1 MGKKMKIQM
10 MRREISINP
19 EIVNDDSRE
28 MIVSFASEEPY
39 ERWFGTEILEV
50 DSLAMDLNRFQNGL
64 GCLLYNHNRDAV
76 IGSIKKVW
84 IDGNKAY
91 ASVEFDTDEESEKI
105 YQKVQKGTLKGV
117 SVGYAVKEYT
127 DLRDNEVMANGR
139 IKGPAYVASKWEAYE
154 ISIVSVPADASVGV
168 NRSLDDFN
176 VVELKNL
183 EGKEVAEK
191 NVSAVEDVNK
201 AVEAERERVGQIT
214 TLCRHF
220 NVSPDEYI
228 RSGKPL
234 AEVQLD
240 VLEQNKR
247 AKAPSANIEVGAED
261 HEKYKA
267 AATDALLIRS
277 GIAVENPAQ
286 GASEMRGMRLRSIVE
301 DVLEREGVTHVNR
314 MDETELIR
322 TALSGTGALP
332 GILSNVANKSMLKA
346 YEAAPTTFEAFTSIG
361 SNVDFKEAKKYRL
374 SEAGALLEIKENGE
388 FEADEIEESDASTKV
403 LTYGRAFSFTRQML
417 VNDDLSALTKV
428 PALYA
433 AQAKRGINRLVYQ
446 TLAGA
451 DYSSTNGNLAATP
464 SALTLSGIDEG
475 RVAMRTQKN
484 IRGTEVLNITPKYLI
499 VSTQNEFKARQL
511 MTSVSD
517 PNATHYGVVNPLM
530 NSLEIVSDAELDLID
545 GKAWYLVADTSLFD
559 AIEVTYLNGV
569 QTPTIESQIAFDTL
583 GIRYRIYIDY
593 GVSVLDHIGLYK
605 NAGK

>member
-1 MGKKMKIQM
+1 MGKKMKTQM

-19 EIVNDDSRE
+19 EIINDDSRE

-127 DLRDNEVMANGR
+127 DLRDNEAMANGR

-593 GVSVLDHIGLYK
+593 GVSVLDHKGLYK

>member
-1 MGKKMKIQM
+1 MGKKMKTQM

-91 ASVEFDTDEESEKI
+91 ASIEFDTDEESEKI

-127 DLRDNEVMANGR
+127 DLRDNEAMANGR

-176 VVELKNL
+176 VVELKNM

-301 DVLEREGVTHVNR
+301 AVLEREGVTHVNR

-388 FEADEIEESDASTKV
+388 FEADEIAESDASTKV

-428 PALYA
+428 PSLYA

-593 GVSVLDHIGLYK
+593 GVSVLDHKGLYK

>member
-1 MGKKMKIQM
+1 MKIQM

-593 GVSVLDHIGLYK
+593 GVSVLDHKGLYK

>member
-1 MGKKMKIQM
+1 MGKKMKTQM

-91 ASVEFDTDEESEKI
+91 ASIEFDTDEESEKI

-127 DLRDNEVMANGR
+127 DLRDNEAMANGR

-176 VVELKNL
+176 VVELKNM

-201 AVEAERERVGQIT
+201 AVKAERERVGQIT

-301 DVLEREGVTHVNR
+301 AVLEREGVTHVNR

-388 FEADEIEESDASTKV
+388 FEADEIAESDASTKV

-428 PALYA
+428 PSLYA

-593 GVSVLDHIGLYK
+593 GVSVLDHKGLYK

>member
-1 MGKKMKIQM
+1 MGKKMKTQM

-127 DLRDNEVMANGR
+127 DLRDNEAMANGR

-201 AVEAERERVGQIT
+201 AVKAERERVGQIT

-346 YEAAPTTFEAFTSIG
+346 YEAAPTTFAAFTSIG

-593 GVSVLDHIGLYK
+593 GVSVLDHKGLYK

>member
-1 MGKKMKIQM
+1 MGKKMKTQM

-28 MIVSFASEEPY
+28 MIVSFASEEPC

-91 ASVEFDTDEESEKI
+91 ASVEFDTDEESETI
-105 YQKVQKGTLKGV
+105 YQKVQKGTLKGI

-127 DLRDNEVMANGR
+127 DLRDNEIMANGR

-176 VVELKNL
+176 VVELKNM

-247 AKAPSANIEVGAED
+247 AKVPSANIEVGAED
-261 HEKYKA
+261 YEKYKA

-286 GASEMRGMRLRSIVE
+286 GANEMRGMRLRSIVE

-388 FEADEIEESDASTKV
+388 FEADEITESDASTKV

-593 GVSVLDHIGLYK
+593 GVSVLDHKGLYK

>member
-1 MGKKMKIQM
+1 MGKKMKTQM

-127 DLRDNEVMANGR
+127 DLRDNEAMANGR

-176 VVELKNL
+176 VVELKNM

-191 NVSAVEDVNK
+191 IVSAVEDVNK

-234 AEVQLD
+234 VEVQLD

-388 FEADEIEESDASTKV
+388 FEADEIAESDASTKV

-428 PALYA
+428 PSLYA

-593 GVSVLDHIGLYK
+593 GVSVLDHKGLYK

>member
-1 MGKKMKIQM
+1 MGKKMKTQM

-127 DLRDNEVMANGR
+127 DLRDNEAMANGR

-593 GVSVLDHIGLYK
+593 GVSVLDHKGLYK

>member
-1 MGKKMKIQM
+1 MGKKMKTQM

-593 GVSVLDHIGLYK
+593 GVSVLDHKGLYK